1 MATARLTRNER
12 KAQTRADL
20 LVAARRVFLA
30 RGFHGASLDEIAE
43 EAGYTKGAVY
53 SNFVDKD
60 ALFIAL
66 LDERYGRRV
75 GAYSELMLEVD
86 SLDEAFRRVSL
97 FMATADQDE
106 PDWLPTLAEFVAH
119 ASQHE
124 ELRRAYA
131 HSRERFL
138 DAIAGII
145 DTLTERF
152 GVSLRISSL
161 EAARWS
167 SVLIRGYSAER
178 RIDPEAVTPDLFVEL
193 QTAFM
198 HGLTVPREGSDQ

>member
-1 MATARLTRNER
+1 MATARLTRDER

-20 LVAARRVFLA
+20 LAAARDVFVR
-30 RGFHGASLDEIAE
+30 RGFHRASLDEIAE

-53 SNFVDKD
+53 SNFADKD
-60 ALFIAL
+60 ALFVAL
-66 LDERYGRRV
+66 LDERYVGRVAR
-75 GAYSELMLEVD
+75 YSEMMLEVD
-86 SLDEAFRRVSL
+86 SLDEAFRRVSW
-97 FMATADQDE
+97 FMAEADQEE

-124 ELRRAYA
+124 DLRRAYSR
-131 HSRERFL
+131 SRERFL
-138 DAIAGII
+138 EAIAGII
-145 DTLTERF
+145 DTLAERF
-152 GVSLRISSL
+152 GVTLRVSSL

-178 RIDPEAVTPDLFVEL
+178 RIDPDTVTPELFVEL

-198 HGLTVPREGSDQ
+198 HGLTLPRGEEQ

>member
-1 MATARLTRNER
+1 MATTRLTRDER

-20 LVAARRVFLA
+20 LAAARDVFVR
-30 RGFHGASLDEIAE
+30 RGFHRASLDEIAE

-53 SNFVDKD
+53 SNFADKD
-60 ALFIAL
+60 ALFVAL
-66 LDERYGRRV
+66 LDERYVGRVAR
-75 GAYSELMLEVD
+75 YSEMMLEVD
-86 SLDEAFRRVSL
+86 SLDEAFRRVSW
-97 FMATADQDE
+97 FMAEADQEE

-124 ELRRAYA
+124 DLRRAYSR
-131 HSRERFL
+131 SRERFL
-138 DAIAGII
+138 EAIAGII
-145 DTLTERF
+145 DTLAERF
-152 GVSLRISSL
+152 GVTLRVSSL

-178 RIDPEAVTPDLFVEL
+178 RIDPDTVTPELFVEL

-198 HGLTVPREGSDQ
+198 HGLTLPRGEEQ

>member
-1 MATARLTRNER
+1 MAIVRLTRGER

-20 LVAARRVFLA
+20 LAAARRVFLR

-53 SNFVDKD
+53 SNFADKD
-60 ALFIAL
+60 ALFVAL
-66 LDERYGRRV
+66 LDERYEGRV
-75 GAYSELMLEVD
+75 AVYSEMMLEVD
-86 SLDEAFRRVSL
+86 SLDEAFRRVSRL
-97 FMATADQDE
+97 MVMADQEE
-106 PDWLPTLAEFVAH
+106 PDWLPTLAQFVAH

-124 ELRRAYA
+124 ELMHAYA
-131 HSRERFL
+131 RSRERFL

-145 DTLTERF
+145 DALAERYGVTLR
-152 GVSLRISSL
+152 VSSH

-178 RIDPEAVTPDLFVEL
+178 RIEPEAVTPDLFIEL

-198 HGLTVPREGSDQ
+198 HGLTLPRGEEQ

>member
-1 MATARLTRNER
+1 MATTRLTREER

-20 LVAARRVFLA
+20 LAGARRVFLR

-53 SNFVDKD
+53 SNFADKD
-60 ALFIAL
+60 ALFVAL
-66 LDERYGRRV
+66 LDERYEGRV
-75 GAYSELMLEVD
+75 AAYSEMMLEVD
-86 SLDEAFRRVSL
+86 SLDEAFRRVSW
-97 FMATADQDE
+97 FMVTADQEE

-119 ASQHE
+119 ASQRE
-124 ELRRAYA
+124 ELRRAYER
-131 HSRERFL
+131 SRERFL

-145 DTLTERF
+145 DALAERYGVTLR
-152 GVSLRISSL
+152 VSSH

-178 RIDPEAVTPDLFVEL
+178 RIDPEAVTPELFVEL

-198 HGLTVPREGSDQ
+198 HGLTLPRGEER

>member
-1 MATARLTRNER
+1 MATVRLTRDER

-20 LVAARRVFLA
+20 LAAARDVFVR
-30 RGFHGASLDEIAE
+30 RGFHRASLDEIAE

-53 SNFVDKD
+53 SNFADKD
-60 ALFIAL
+60 GLFLAL
-66 LDERYGRRV
+66 LDERYEGRVAR
-75 GAYSELMLEVD
+75 YSEMMLEVD
-86 SLDEAFRRVSL
+86 SLDEAFRRVSW
-97 FMATADQDE
+97 FMAEADQEE

-124 ELRRAYA
+124 ELRRAYSS
-131 HSRERFL
+131 SRERFL
-138 DAIAGII
+138 EAIAGII
-145 DTLTERF
+145 DTLAERF
-152 GVSLRISSL
+152 GVSLRVSSL

-178 RIDPEAVTPDLFVEL
+178 RIDPDTVTPELFVEL

-198 HGLTVPREGSDQ
+198 HGLTLPRGEER

>member
-1 MATARLTRNER
+1 MTTIRLTRDER

-20 LVAARRVFLA
+20 LAAARDVFVR
-30 RGFHGASLDEIAE
+30 RGFHRASLDEIAE

-53 SNFVDKD
+53 SNFADKD
-60 ALFIAL
+60 GLFLAL
-66 LDERYGRRV
+66 LDERYEGRVAR
-75 GAYSELMLEVD
+75 YSEMMLEVD
-86 SLDEAFRRVSL
+86 SLDEAFRRVSW
-97 FMATADQDE
+97 FMAEADQEE

-124 ELRRAYA
+124 ELRRAYSR
-131 HSRERFL
+131 SRERFL
-138 DAIAGII
+138 EAIAGII
-145 DTLTERF
+145 DTLAERF
-152 GVSLRISSL
+152 GVSLRVSSL

-178 RIDPEAVTPDLFVEL
+178 RIDPDTVTPELFVEL

-198 HGLTVPREGSDQ
+198 HGLTLPRGEER

>member
-1 MATARLTRNER
+1 MATTRLTRDER

-20 LVAARRVFLA
+20 LAAARRVFLR

-53 SNFVDKD
+53 SNFADKD
-60 ALFIAL
+60 ALFLAL
-66 LDERYGRRV
+66 LDERYEGRV
-75 GAYSELMLEVD
+75 AAYSEMMLEVD
-86 SLDEAFRRVSL
+86 SLDEAFRRVSW
-97 FMATADQDE
+97 FMVMADQDE
-106 PDWLPTLAEFVAH
+106 PDWLPTLAQFVAH

-124 ELRRAYA
+124 ELMRAYA
-131 HSRERFL
+131 RSRERFL

-145 DTLTERF
+145 DTLVERY
-152 GVSLRISSL
+152 GVSLRVSSY

-198 HGLTVPREGSDQ
+198 HGLTLPRGEEQ

>member
-1 MATARLTRNER
+1 MATTRLTRDER

-20 LVAARRVFLA
+20 LAAARDVFVR
-30 RGFHGASLDEIAE
+30 RGFHRASLDEIAE

-53 SNFVDKD
+53 SNFADKD
-60 ALFIAL
+60 ALFLAL
-66 LDERYGRRV
+66 LDERYEGRV
-75 GAYSELMLEVD
+75 AHYSRMMLEVD
-86 SLDEAFRRVSL
+86 SLDEAFRRVSW
-97 FMATADQDE
+97 FMAEADQEE

-124 ELRRAYA
+124 GLRRAYSR
-131 HSRERFL
+131 SRERFL
-138 DAIAGII
+138 EAIAGII
-145 DTLTERF
+145 DTLVERF
-152 GVSLRISSL
+152 GVTLRVSSL

-178 RIDPEAVTPDLFVEL
+178 RIDPDTVTPELFVEL

-198 HGLTVPREGSDQ
+198 HGLTLPRGEER